1 MIIGTSN
8 VIGKQFLLPTQ
19 QQGAYTTSIVVGAAV
34 NFILNIILIHFF
46 DAVGASIATVLA
58 ELAVTLVQVFHV
70 RHQLPLRECFK
81 PILRYFLLG
90 LVMFLAVWGTGKII
104 PDGVISLCIMVLVGM
119 IVYIIEL
126 VVTKDPMLKLAFGMV
141 KKKKK

>member
-1 MIIGTSN
+1 
-8 VIGKQFLLPTQ
+8 
-19 QQGAYTTSIVVGAAV
+19 
-34 NFILNIILIHFF
+34 
-46 DAVGASIATVLA
+46 
-58 ELAVTLVQVFHV
+58 
-70 RHQLPLRECFK
+70 
-81 PILRYFLLG
+81 
-90 LVMFLAVWGTGKII
+90 MFLAVWGTGKII